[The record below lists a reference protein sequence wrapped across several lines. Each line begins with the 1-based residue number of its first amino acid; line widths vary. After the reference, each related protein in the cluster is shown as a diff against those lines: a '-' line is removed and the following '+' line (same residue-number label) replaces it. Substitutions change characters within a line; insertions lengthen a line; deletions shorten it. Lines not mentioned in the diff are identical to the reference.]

1 MNILKY
7 GAIALALILSTG
19 TAFAESFGH
28 GNFTGASSHKTSGKV
43 SVSKSNGKIIITL
56 GKSFFLDGA
65 PDPYVALGHG
75 NKPVSGGLLRI
86 LKSNKGGQTYM
97 ASTKGIDLA
106 SVNSVVIWCKKYSV
120 PLGVAKIK

>member
-1 MNILKY
+1 MNILKS

-19 TAFAESFGH
+19 AAFAESFGSGH
-28 GNFTGASSHKTSGKV
+28 FTGASSHKTSGKV
-43 SVSKSNGKIIITL
+43 SVSKSNGKIIIKL
-56 GKSFFLDGA
+56 DKSFFLDGA

-75 NKPVSGGLLRI
+75 SKPVSGGLLRI
-86 LKSNKGGQTYM
+86 LKSNTGGQTYM